1 MALQPFNPPL
11 GVLPEFCQPQ
21 PVTLK
26 MKEKGKMSGSFT
38 GDDFSITD
46 TNGRDV
52 CKCKGKV
59 MSISGRKIFTD
70 ASGRELFH
78 LKNKLIAINKSFIG
92 EAPDG
97 TDLFTVCDISFGYA
111 ATLRAKAQS

>member
-1 MALQPFNPPL
+1 MALQPFHPPL

-26 MKEKGKMSGSFT
+26 MKEKGLMGGSLT

-46 TNGRDV
+46 VNGREV

-59 MSISGRKIFTD
+59 LSISSRKIFTD
-70 ASGRELFH
+70 SAGRELFH
-78 LKNKLIAINKSFIG
+78 LKNKLLAINKSFIG

-97 TDLFTVCDISFGYA
+97 TDLFTVG
-111 ATLRAKAQS
+111 

>member
-1 MALQPFNPPL
+1 
-11 GVLPEFCQPQ
+11 
-21 PVTLK
+21 
-26 MKEKGKMSGSFT
+26 MSGSFT

-46 TNGRDV
+46 VSGREI

-70 ASGRELFH
+70 PMGKELFH
-78 LKNKLIAINKSFIG
+78 LKHKLLALNKSFIG

-97 TDLFTVCDISFGYA
+97 TDLFTVGPDRFLIHPDGFS
-111 ATLRAKAQS
+111 